1 MLLTVLCVQYPVF
14 TNVMNKNRNTKTLF
28 ILLGVYNTKSEH
40 LLAILLQLVTTL
52 LSACYSSL
60 VAGIKMDLTYTAC
73 SATSDCICENV

>member
-1 MLLTVLCVQYPVF
+1 MLLTVLCIQYPVS

-52 LSACYSSL
+52 LLACY
-60 VAGIKMDLTYTAC
+60 
-73 SATSDCICENV
+73 